1 VRTATTGRKL
11 GGVAGTGALRGQE
24 LRRGE
29 LLSRLNQAIERAEL
43 HHPDEAP
50 AVAVAY
56 AVLGGAMVGQGRFE
70 EARRWLGRAERLLQ
84 PGAEPG
90 SGIHR
95 TRYASLISEIV
106 DLLACPGS
114 PEPAPRDRAR
124 PHEPL
129 TGGETRVLRYLPTHL
144 CAPDIA
150 RELDLSVSTVKTH
163 MRHLYQKLGAHSRRE
178 AVERARAFG
187 LLALWLSA
195 TSTGAP
201 AHSADPRQLDHDEVR
216 K

>member
-1 VRTATTGRKL
+1 
-11 GGVAGTGALRGQE
+11 
-24 LRRGE
+24 
-29 LLSRLNQAIERAEL
+29 
-43 HHPDEAP
+43 
-50 AVAVAY
+50 
-56 AVLGGAMVGQGRFE
+56 M
-70 EARRWLGRAERLLQ
+70 
-84 PGAEPG
+84 
-90 SGIHR
+90 HR

-150 RELDLSVSTVKTH
+150 RELELSVSTVKTH

-178 AVERARAFG
+178 AVERARVFG
-187 LLALWLSA
+187 LLALRLSA

-201 AHSADPRQLDHDEVR
+201 AHSADPRQLDHDELR
-216 K
+216 KQQRIDDQCHHQVVAYRQACRGYRVWVVPPLPRAGPTVPP